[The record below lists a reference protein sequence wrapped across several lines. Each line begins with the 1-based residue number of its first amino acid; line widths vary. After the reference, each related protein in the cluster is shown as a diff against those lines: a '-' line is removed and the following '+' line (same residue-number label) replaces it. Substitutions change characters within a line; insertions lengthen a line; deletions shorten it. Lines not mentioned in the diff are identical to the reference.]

1 MDFNSAVNHGV
12 WFAYMAVFAGGL
24 LTALTPCVFPL
35 IPITVSIFG
44 ARQAV
49 ARSES
54 ALLSG
59 LYVSGIAVMYTA
71 LGLLAAS
78 TGRAFGSVMGN
89 RWIISAVA
97 ALFIVCALA
106 MFGLFDLAPGAGLL
120 TRLSRV
126 GGEGRF
132 GAFAM
137 GIVAGVVAA
146 PCTGP
151 ILGAVLTYVATTQK
165 LIFGGSLLFFYAIG
179 MGLPF
184 FLVGTFAISLPKPGN
199 WMQTIKGIFGI
210 LMLIV
215 AAYFLKDVFPFLN
228 PRVPSTSTF
237 RLLTGAGAGLCLI
250 GFSLNTLSKS
260 KLVKTL
266 LVASCVV
273 LAHVAITSVVRSEIA
288 AYTAEQWVPQSQRI
302 LADAVAAHKPVMIDF
317 GADWCAA
324 CKELETKTYPSPRIA
339 AELKRFLFI
348 KVNDRES
355 TAVQQYGG
363 VGLPY
368 VVFFDSQ
375 GRFLRDRTLTGFQTP
390 QELLPMLQTIN

>member
-12 WFAYMAVFAGGL
+12 WFAYMAVFVGGL

-44 ARQAV
+44 ARQSV
-49 ARSES
+49 TKSES

-97 ALFIVCALA
+97 VLFIVCALA

-126 GGEGRF
+126 GGEGRL

-137 GIVAGVVAA
+137 GIVAGVIAA

-151 ILGAVLTYVATTQK
+151 ILAAVLTYVATTQK

-179 MGLPF
+179 IGFPF

-210 LMLIV
+210 LMLMV
-215 AAYFLKDVFPFLN
+215 AAYFLKDVYPFLN
-228 PRVPSTSTF
+228 PRVPSTLTF
-237 RLLTGAGAGLCLI
+237 RLLTGVGAGLCLTA
-250 GFSLNTLSKS
+250 FSLDILSKS
-260 KLVKTL
+260 KLVRAL

-273 LAHVAITSVVRSEIA
+273 LAHVAITSVVRSEFA
-288 AYTAEQWVPQSQRI
+288 AYTAEQWAPQSQRI
-302 LADAVAAHKPVMIDF
+302 LADAVAAHKPVIIDF
-317 GADWCAA
+317 GADWCAE
-324 CKELETKTYPSPRIA
+324 CKELETKAYPSPRIA
-339 AELKRFLFI
+339 TELKRFVFI
-348 KVNDRES
+348 KVDDREA
-355 TAVQQYGG
+355 TAEQQYGG
-363 VGLPY
+363 LGLPY

-375 GRFLRDRTLTGFQTP
+375 GRFLKDRTLTGFQPP
-390 QELLPMLQTIN
+390 QKLLPMLQTIN